1 MQGPLIIF
9 TLLCALL
16 LAAFAGSCANAS
28 ARTHARGTNHHL
40 ANADRF
46 NSLAEVT
53 SALREAG
60 LESSNLIVGIDF
72 TASNSSREQSART
85 FGGRPL
91 HTLLPAGENLY
102 EQALGVIARTLESFD
117 EDGEIPAFGFGCT
130 RTHGDSVFSFLP
142 NASPCQGLAGVKRT
156 YRAVAPLVKQSGPT
170 SFGPIIRKAIEI
182 VRETRAYHIL
192 VVLADGQI
200 TRSKDTPASE
210 LSPFEEDTISAIVEA
225 SHFPLSI
232 VVIGIGDGPWETMEE
247 FDDKLPA
254 RAFDNFQFVDFEGS
268 RQSALALAPRAE
280 PARTAFVESMFARD
294 ALMEIPSQFTAVARH
309 VGRASNRDAL
319 PAVRTMGPPS
329 GAPSPAAVAATGRAA
344 SPASPPAPVHA
355 APTASVPSAAHPAR
369 GGASP
374 AREGAPSSE
383 CTICLE
389 RPVNAALIPCGHTL
403 CSVDAENLR
412 SRGAPCPLCRARV
425 TGVQRVFL

>member
-1 MQGPLIIF
+1 MQGFIILF
-9 TLLCALL
+9 TLFFCVL
-16 LAAFAGSCANAS
+16 LAFSAGTCAS
-28 ARTHARGTNHHL
+28 PGSTVSSSRHHQC
-40 ANADRF
+40 NADRF

-53 SALREAG
+53 TALREAG

-91 HTLLPAGENLY
+91 HSLLSNGDENLY

-142 NASPCQGLAGVKRT
+142 NGGACQGLAGVKET

-170 SFGPIIRKAIEI
+170 SFGPIIRKAIEV

-200 TRSKDTPASE
+200 TRSKDTPANE

-225 SHFPLSI
+225 SHYPLSI
-232 VVIGIGDGPWETMEE
+232 VVVGIGDGPWETMEE

-254 RAFDNFQFVDFEGS
+254 RQFDNFQFVDFHGS
-268 RQSALALAPRAE
+268 RQRALTLAPRTE

-309 VGRASNRDAL
+309 VGRASNRSAL
-319 PAVRTMGPPS
+319 AAVRTLGPP
-329 GAPSPAAVAATGRAA
+329 TGA
-344 SPASPPAPVHA
+344 SPAGTVPAAPAATVRTASPAYAPVRA
-355 APTASVPSAAHPAR
+355 APTASVPPTTTQQVR
-369 GGASP
+369 GGIA
-374 AREGAPSSE
+374 GE
-383 CTICLE
+383 CTVCLGE
-389 RPVNAALIPCGHTL
+389 NPLNAALLPCGHTF
-403 CSVDAENLR
+403 CSVDADNLR
-412 SRGAPCPLCRARV
+412 SRGSLCPLCRAQI
-425 TGVQRVFL
+425 TGVQRLFL